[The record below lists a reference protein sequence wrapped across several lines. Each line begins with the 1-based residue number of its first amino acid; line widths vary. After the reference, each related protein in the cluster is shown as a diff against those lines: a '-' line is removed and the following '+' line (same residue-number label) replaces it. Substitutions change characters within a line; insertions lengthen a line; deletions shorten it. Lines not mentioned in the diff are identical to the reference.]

1 MEIRK
6 LTVYTDGSCN
16 KQKQG
21 GYGYALVTENEVLAA
36 GGAGI
41 PDTTNNR
48 MEMTAVISP
57 LNGLLDE
64 ARREEWGIEHLQ
76 EVEVISDSQYVIKGV
91 TEWMPGWKKRG
102 WKNSA
107 NKVVE
112 NLDLWKEVDYL
123 IQAFSEINIR
133 IRWSWVRGH
142 NGDSGNEVVD
152 KIAQYHS
159 TKDPKFKKQ
168 LDDWFEKF
176 QQELRAS

>member
-21 GYGYALVTENEVLAA
+21 GYGYALVTENEVLEVS
-36 GGAGI
+36 GGGEVN
-41 PDTTNNR
+41 TTNNR
-48 MEMTAVISP
+48 MEMTAVIEP
-57 LNGLLDE
+57 LKALLDE
-64 ARREEWGIEHLQ
+64 AKLSEKGLVFLQ
-76 EVEVISDSQYVIKGV
+76 EVEVISDSQYVVKGV

-112 NLDLWKEVDYL
+112 NLDLWKEVNTL
-123 IQAFSEINIR
+123 IQELGERNIR

-159 TKDPKFKKQ
+159 TIDPKFKKQ
-168 LDDWFEKF
+168 LDDWLEKF
-176 QQELRAS
+176 RQELKAS